1 MGIVATEMKRGM
13 AIEHDGRL
21 MVIVDFQHTKPG
33 KGGAFLQTRLKDL
46 RTGQVLDYRFRSS
59 DTIEP
64 AALDR
69 VDMVYSYS
77 QGGQHY
83 FMDMNTYE
91 QVPLSDDV
99 LGDAMNYLKPET
111 PVQVRTHDE
120 KAISIELPSAV
131 ELKIVDTPPAMKG
144 ATATNQYKRATLET
158 GLVISVPPFI
168 NNGELI
174 RVDTRSGE
182 YLERVK

>member
-1 MGIVATEMKRGM
+1 MGIVATEMKKGM

-21 MVIVDFQHTKPG
+21 MVIIDFQHTKPG

-59 DTIEP
+59 DTIQP
-64 AALDR
+64 TVLDR
-69 VDMVYSYS
+69 VEMVYSYS
-77 QGGQHY
+77 QGGQHF
-83 FMDMNTYE
+83 FMDMTTYE
-91 QVPLSDDV
+91 QVPLGDET

-111 PVQVRTHDE
+111 PVQVRSHE
-120 KAISIELPSAV
+120 GKPIWIVLPSSV
-131 ELKIVDTPPAMKG
+131 ELKIVDVPPVVKG
-144 ATATNQYKRATLET
+144 ATATNQYKKATLET
-158 GLVISVPPFI
+158 GLVVTVPPFI
-168 NNGELI
+168 SNGEVI